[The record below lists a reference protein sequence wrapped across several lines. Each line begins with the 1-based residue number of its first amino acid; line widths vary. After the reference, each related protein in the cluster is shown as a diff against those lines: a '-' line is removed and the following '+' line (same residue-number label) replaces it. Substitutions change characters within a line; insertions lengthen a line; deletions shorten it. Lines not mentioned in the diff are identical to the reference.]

1 MQLSAV
7 KALEDRG
14 NVQEV
19 ITDNR
24 NQGSN
29 GEETGLWIKFHDGG
43 TKERPEF
50 TSSLETKF

>member
-1 MQLSAV
+1 MQLSPV
-7 KALEDRG
+7 MALEVRG
-14 NVQEV
+14 NKQEV